1 MFPGSIKKSF
11 VSVAVALAVLLFG
24 GTMTAASAQTIT
36 FSDEAAFTT
45 AVSSATLIGFEDRD
59 TSMGRATFAG
69 NEYAGSGITFASPN
83 GQQLYIDP
91 PPTSNWT
98 WPSKHLSPGNAPF
111 MCCDSNEDSLTLTFS
126 PAVRAVGWTFLDMP
140 NPNAVTIRVY
150 DGSNNLIHET
160 SNGTGLFIGADNSAF
175 WGIVSATPFA
185 RVEITDMAYN
195 GDDVAYDNFRFATTV
210 TTGPTI
216 SFSGWVKSSPNWPS
230 TEGLQPVV
238 GAVVTAVGQFT
249 PVNTPV
255 NDPTNGAFTLSG
267 IPSSTTFHLAIQP
280 PPASGYAPVLS
291 KFMNW
296 NENIQAHLP
305 FVLFTQTQY
314 SAFGNAAGTGMILGR
329 VARQDNTATFL
340 AGATVTAQEWIPPVY
355 PATQPSLGTFYP
367 VTYTGGGAS
376 TGTDGIYMVKNVP
389 AGAIVQLTVAATGF
403 TFSFN
408 GSVAPVQAGF
418 ITEDSFF
425 GTPLPT
431 ISFSGYVMDTA
442 ATPGPIGGATIEQA
456 GAIPPKTTTSNADG
470 SYTLAGLPS
479 GAPFHLKFTKTGY
492 TPTYTAN
499 MSSTTNIVN
508 TVEQAF
514 NLFPAGQLTTWNIA
528 EGKGIIRTRVRDQ
541 ARKYIGGVVISAQ
554 SQLGQTY
561 QVCYDDACTPGLTA
575 TEATSGRFIVMN
587 VLPGDLV
594 TVTATKAG
602 WTFNPRYYRTYA
614 GGISQGGITGTG
626 QDPAG
631 DDLAIR
637 NGLSDA
643 VAAINAANL
652 AGFMAYVSDSYLDDG
667 ENKAAF
673 QANVQELITAGGQL
687 AYVIGTIT
695 IQGDKAT
702 VPVTWTFTIGG
713 QQEVDAETLIFRN
726 ESGTWRIYGN
736 QQRHEVRVT
745 SQHWGSGYHASF
757 NVADPS
763 QQITAVTVTGP
774 GITTPLSLTSHTE
787 NWDGQP
793 VNVWWNMSGSPFL
806 GTTIPATAP
815 TYTITVTEPTG
826 NTDYIRTIT
835 GWVEQFAT
843 NLSPIGT
850 AGGPVVFTWTGIT
863 GAAKYDVEL
872 NDAGFNRIWNTY
884 DNDGD
889 HIPPTR
895 SWALYTGPAL
905 EAGKT
910 YRYWVVARDANDNSS
925 FAEGQF
931 TYSGPTGIS
940 FTGQVAA
947 AAGGAALP
955 GVSVTIDGNPNPTPS
970 ATTNDSGSFTLT
982 GLPAGSNFAVKM
994 AKVGYRPTYTAL
1006 LRSQNNFTHTSPYSL
1021 FFTPTDTDSWPV
1033 NFQTKGAIAARVV
1046 DPAGNYIAGARLTA
1060 QSLLHPS
1067 VSYAVTYRDDAGNF
1081 GGSSTYANG
1090 RFYVLGVDEGDLVT
1104 VTAAKNG
1111 YTFPT
1116 RWYLTHAGGIS
1127 QGRITGTPLAGT
1139 ISFSA
1144 TVNDASG
1151 QPVSGAAVQ
1160 IAGNPAIATLTNAEG
1175 GFTLG
1180 GIPANTPFTLM
1191 FSKTGYVTAYSA
1203 VMQSGGN
1210 MTSPRPYILLTQA
1223 NMAAWGITAGKGAI
1237 IGRIVDSANPT
1248 TVYVAGA
1255 TVSAT
1260 GASKSYTVVYLD
1272 DNLTIAA
1279 GATTQ
1284 AGGRFLVLN
1293 VDDGDTVSVTASK
1306 EFWDFQTRSFRVYAN
1321 SVSMGSIAGTYSSF
1335 RKGDIDGNGL
1345 VNLADA
1351 VLALQ
1356 VVAGMQ
1362 PAGIRTDYA
1371 TSGADVTGDGKIGL
1385 PEVIHIIQV
1394 LAGLRVPTVS
1404 LQQEAI
1410 DGVNASLAFFK
1421 DAWNAHGTDYNYLPF
1436 FHANYL
1442 NDGLNRFRAVEDDM
1456 PPAGYQIT
1464 SYVIHS
1470 VVSFDAAQKIIVVEI
1485 NYAGTLNGAPLSGI
1499 DTETFI
1505 YDASLGMWLRYG
1517 NQRIGEFSVWLGKSR
1532 TMAVAGTTDK
1542 LIAHFHLKAAK
1553 DMATQVVV
1561 NGPGWT
1567 QTFANRQAWFD
1578 DPNNFDGFYTQQGSM
1593 DVEIA
1598 RTPQAGDVYTFTVYK
1613 AAGGTVTYTQTINQV
1628 LTEAPTVTHLKGV
1641 TPPSHSFA
1649 VLGLGG
1655 PTVVRLNITWTLPDP
1670 GTGNPGI
1677 QVDNI
1682 RIESGFGGVTGVV
1695 TSPTTGYI
1703 DVPANATL
1711 PAHIDVRI
1719 HYLDEIFTNCRF
1731 EFGP

>member
-1 MFPGSIKKSF
+1 MFPGKIRKSF
-11 VSVAVALAVLLFG
+11 VSFAVTLAVLLFSG
-24 GTMTAASAQTIT
+24 GMTAAEAQTIT
-36 FSDEAAFTT
+36 FSNEAAFTT
-45 AVSSATLIGFEDRD
+45 AVSNTTLIEFEDRG
-59 TSMGRATFAG
+59 TPTGRMTFTG
-69 NEYAGSGITFASPN
+69 NEYTGLGITFASPN
-83 GQQLYIDP
+83 GQPLWIDP

-98 WPSKHLSPGNAPF
+98 WPSYYLSPGNTPF

-126 PAVRAVGWTFLDMP
+126 PAVKAVGWTFLDMP

-160 SNGTGLFIGADNSAF
+160 SNGTGLIVGAGNSVF
-175 WGIVSATPFA
+175 WGIVSVTSIA

-238 GAVVTAVGQFT
+238 DAVVTAVGQFT

-255 NDPTNGAFTLSG
+255 NDQTNGAFTLNG

-296 NENIQAHLP
+296 NENIQALLP

-314 SAFGNAAGTGMILGR
+314 NAFGNAAGTGMILGR
-329 VARQDNTATFL
+329 IARQDNTTMFL

-355 PATQPSLGTFYP
+355 PATQPSLGAFYP
-367 VTYTGGGAS
+367 VIYTGGGAS

-389 AGAIVQLTVAATGF
+389 AGAMVQLTVAATGF
-403 TFSFN
+403 TFSFS
-408 GSVAPVQAGF
+408 GSVVPVQAGF

-442 ATPGPIGGATIEQA
+442 ATPGPIGEATIEQA
-456 GAIPPKTTTSNADG
+456 GAIPPKTTTSNPDG
-470 SYTLAGLPS
+470 SYTLTGLPS
-479 GAPFHLKFTKTGY
+479 GVPFHLKLTKEGY

-499 MSSTTNIVN
+499 MSSKTNIVN
-508 TVEQAF
+508 TVEQALK
-514 NLFPAGQLTTWNIA
+514 LFPANQLSTWGIEA
-528 EGKGIIRTRVRDQ
+528 GKGVIRARIRDQ
-541 ARKYIGGVVISAQ
+541 AMNYVGGAVVTVQ
-554 SQLGQTY
+554 SQFGQAY
-561 QVCYDDACTPGLTA
+561 KVCYDDACTPALTA
-575 TEATSGRFIVMN
+575 TEATSGRYIVRN
-587 VLPGDLV
+587 VLSGDLV

-602 WTFNPRYYRTYA
+602 WTFNSRIYRTHA
-614 GGISQGGITGTG
+614 DSISQGGITGQSLTADEQAIG
-626 QDPAG
+626 VG
-631 DDLAIR
+631 LAA
-637 NGLSDA
+637 A
-643 VAAINAANL
+643 VAAINAGNL
-652 AGFMAYVSDSYLDDG
+652 TGFMAYVSDSYLDDG

-673 QANVQELITAGGQL
+673 QTNVQGLITAGGQL
-687 AYVIGTIT
+687 AYVIGTIA

-726 ESGTWRIYGN
+726 ESGTWRIFGN
-736 QQRHEVRVT
+736 QQRHEVRVS
-745 SQHWGSGYHASF
+745 SQHWASGYNASF
-757 NVADPS
+757 SVDDPGR
-763 QQITAVTVTGP
+763 QITGVTVTGP
-774 GITTPLSLTSHTE
+774 GITGSLSLTPHDQV
-787 NWDGQP
+787 WDGQP
-793 VNVWWNMSGSPFL
+793 VVVWWYDGGGPSIDPS
-806 GTTIPATAP
+806 TTP
-815 TYTITVTEPTG
+815 TYTITVTDGTG
-826 NTDYIRTIT
+826 NTVYNRQIT

-843 NLSPIGT
+843 NLSPVGT
-850 AGGPVVFTWTGIT
+850 AGGPVVFTWTGIA
-863 GAAKYDVEL
+863 GAAKYAVEL
-872 NDAGFNRIWNTY
+872 NDTGFNRIWNTY

-889 HIPPTR
+889 DIPSTR
-895 SWALYTGPAL
+895 SWAVYTGPTL

-940 FTGQVAA
+940 FTAQVTATA

-994 AKVGYRPTYTAL
+994 AKEGGYHPTYTAL
-1006 LRSQNNFTHTSPYSL
+1006 LKSQNNFTHKAYNL
-1021 FFTPTDTDSWPV
+1021 FTPTDTASWPV
-1033 NFQTKGAIAARVV
+1033 NFQTKGAIATLVV
-1046 DPAGNYIAGARLTA
+1046 DAAGNSIAGARVTA

-1104 VTAAKNG
+1104 VTAAKSG
-1111 YTFPT
+1111 YTFQT
-1116 RWYLTHAGGIS
+1116 RYYLTHAGGIS

-1144 TVNDASG
+1144 KVNDASG
-1151 QPVSGAAVQ
+1151 QPVSGASVQ
-1160 IAGNPAIATLTNAEG
+1160 VAGNPAIATLTNAEG

-1191 FSKTGYVTAYSA
+1191 FSKTGYMTSYSA

-1210 MTSPRPYILLTQA
+1210 MTSSRPYILLTQA
-1223 NMAAWGITAGKGAI
+1223 NLTAWGIAEGKGAI
-1237 IGRIVDSANPT
+1237 TGRIVDSTNPT
-1248 TVYVAGA
+1248 TGYIAGA
-1255 TVSAT
+1255 KVSAT
-1260 GASKSYTVVYLD
+1260 GASKGYAAVYLN

-1279 GATTQ
+1279 GATSTL
-1284 AGGRFLVLN
+1284 ANGRYLVPN

-1362 PAGIRTDYA
+1362 PAGIRNDYA
-1371 TSGADVTGDGKIGL
+1371 TSGADATGDGKIGL

-1394 LAGLRVPTVS
+1394 LAGLRVPAVS

-1421 DAWNAHGTDYNYLPF
+1421 DTWNAHGTNYNYLPF
-1436 FHANYL
+1436 FHTNYL
-1442 NDGLNRFRAVEDDM
+1442 NDGLDRFRAVEDDM
-1456 PPAGYQIT
+1456 PPAGFQIT
-1464 SYVIHS
+1464 SYAIHS
-1470 VVSFDAAQKIIVVEI
+1470 VVSFDAAQKIITVEI
-1485 NYAGTLNGAPLSGI
+1485 SYAGTNNGVTESGI

-1532 TMAVAGTTDK
+1532 TMAVAETTDK

-1578 DPNNFDGFYTQQGSM
+1578 DPNNFDGFYTQQGGM

-1613 AAGGTVTYTQTINQV
+1613 AAGGTMTYTQTIRQV
-1628 LTEAPTVTHLKGV
+1628 LTEAPTVTS
-1641 TPPSHSFA
+1641 PPSHSFT
-1649 VLGLGG
+1649 GLAG
-1655 PTVVRLNITWTLPDP
+1655 TRLNIGWMLPDP
-1670 GTGNPGI
+1670 GIGM
-1677 QVDNI
+1677 DNI
-1682 RIESGFGGVTGVV
+1682 RIESNFMSLAGSVTGVV
-1695 TSPTTGYI
+1695 TSPTGGYI
-1703 DVPANATL
+1703 DIPAGATGGY
-1711 PAHIDVRI
+1711 IDVRI
-1719 HYLDEIFTNCRF
+1719 HHQDEIFTNCRF